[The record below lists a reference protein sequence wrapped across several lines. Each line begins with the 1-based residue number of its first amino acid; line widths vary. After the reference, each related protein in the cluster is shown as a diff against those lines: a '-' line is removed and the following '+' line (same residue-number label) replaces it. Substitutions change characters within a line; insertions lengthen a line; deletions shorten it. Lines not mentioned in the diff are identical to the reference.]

1 MAATPAAILRRLSQN
16 FQIIKIKQKF
26 CLEFSCF
33 PPCKRSQRE
42 IRKLGMYHIN
52 LWEGNFLTIELSM
65 LVPHVPSMCHQDQV
79 PVFQQDMAAGMK
91 EIGKRLQ
98 RLKPDV
104 IVLVSCHW
112 PSTFFHYVDCTPVHK
127 GILTAFEAPDL
138 IKDVSYHFPGDE
150 ELANELVS
158 AGQDAGLQVQGVN
171 DPYYIWDYGSV
182 VPLRYLV
189 PDEDIPV
196 INLSVTLAASLEE
209 TYKWGQVIAKVL
221 RESEKKVVFVSS
233 GALSHNLVRGRHNVP
248 TITEHAMDK
257 QFIEFVMNKNYQ
269 EAFSMLPEYA
279 RFARV
284 ESGGRHL
291 AMLFSMIENE
301 CVPAYHADGQSSGS
315 WNALITFENTK
326 TAETNETAVN
336 EYVK

>member
-1 MAATPAAILRRLSQN
+1 MTI
-16 FQIIKIKQKF
+16 
-26 CLEFSCF
+26 EFS
-33 PPCKRSQRE
+33 
-42 IRKLGMYHIN
+42 
-52 LWEGNFLTIELSM
+52 M
-65 LVPHVPSMCHQDQV
+65 LAPHVPSLCHEDQV
-79 PVFQQDMAAGMK
+79 PEFQQDMAAAMK
-91 EIGKRLQ
+91 EIGKQLKVR
-98 RLKPDV
+98 KPDV

-138 IKDVSYHFPGDE
+138 IKDVPYHYPGDQD
-150 ELANELVS
+150 LANELVK
-158 AGQDAGLQVQGVN
+158 AGEEAGLQVQGVN
-171 DPYYIWDYGSV
+171 DPFYLWDYGSV

-209 TYKWGQVIAKVL
+209 TNKWGQIIAKVL
-221 RESEKKVVFVSS
+221 KESEKRVVFVSS
-233 GALSHNLVRGRHNVP
+233 GALSHNLVRGRHNKP

-257 QFIEFVMNKNYQ
+257 QFVEFVMKKDYQ
-269 EAFSMLPEYA
+269 AAYEMLPEYT

-291 AMLFSMIENE
+291 AMLFSMIEKDWE
-301 CVPAYHADGQSSGS
+301 PAYLADGQSSGS
-315 WNALITFENTK
+315 WNALITFGLKNAA
-326 TAETNETAVN
+326 AEEKKVES